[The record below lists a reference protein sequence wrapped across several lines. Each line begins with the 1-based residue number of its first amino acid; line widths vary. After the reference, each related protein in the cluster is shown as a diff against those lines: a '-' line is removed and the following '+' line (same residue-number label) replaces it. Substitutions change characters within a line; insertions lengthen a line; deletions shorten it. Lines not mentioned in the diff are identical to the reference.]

1 MELRR
6 IKYNT
11 PEYERVVALRRR
23 VLRAPLG
30 LDFTPEQLAAETD
43 DIHLAGFEGEEPVAC
58 LILTTGEAHEFKM
71 RQVAV
76 APERQ
81 GEGLGSRLV
90 EYSETVARAADC
102 RRIML
107 LARETAVP
115 FYLRAGYET
124 VGDLFEEVGLPHRKM
139 MKWLR

>member
-6 IKYNT
+6 IKHNT
-11 PEYERVVALRRR
+11 PEYERIVALRRR

-30 LDFTPEQLAAETD
+30 LDFTPEQLAAEAD
-43 DIHLAGFEGEEPVAC
+43 DIHLAGFEGETPLACMILSPVSAQ
-58 LILTTGEAHEFKM
+58 EFKM

-90 EYSETVARAADC
+90 EYCETVARAAGC
-102 RRIML
+102 AQITL
-107 LARETAVP
+107 HARETAVP
-115 FYLRAGYET
+115 FYLRAGYEI
-124 VGDLFEEVGLPHRKM
+124 VGEPFEEVTVPHRKM
-139 MKWLR
+139 SKWLK

>member
-1 MELRR
+1 MELKQ
-6 IKYNT
+6 IKHNT

-30 LDFTPEQLAAETD
+30 LDFTPEQLAAEAAE
-43 DIHLAGFEGEEPVAC
+43 IHLAGFEGETPIAS
-58 LILTTGEAHEFKM
+58 LILTPVSVQEFRM

-81 GEGLGSRLV
+81 GAGLGRRIV
-90 EYSETVARAADC
+90 DYSETVVRAAGG
-102 RRIML
+102 RQITL
-107 LARETAVP
+107 HARETVVP

-124 VGDLFEEVGLPHRKM
+124 VGETFEEVTVPHRKM
-139 MKWLR
+139 QKWLT